1 MFLTTSE
8 KRRLAVVAIIALI
21 IIAGV
26 ALYFYYGASDKI
38 TTKETKATPVQQT
51 QDKPVQIKSYTQYDA
66 AEKTCVYNYGE
77 GDCYVPL
84 SFCVNDPKVKTP
96 QELDREKYC
105 SQLPQLDVKSLQ
117 SKEGSACPFTGS
129 EGDVINL
136 YSIVRDPDE
145 NDPTHKYG
153 PLGKL
158 QVAFS
163 EPFADTDGVWVT
175 QKGDKG
181 IYSFDVSVTD
191 GEYTDTKPYC
201 IEITE
206 GNKPPVL
213 TNVHDKV
220 VLVGQTVT
228 LEPVCTDPD
237 GDKVTITY
245 MGDISDREWMTSN
258 TKQTGPKD
266 IGEHD
271 VTVICR
277 DTRGLPAYK
286 TATITVLA
294 APPGKTGTLWFE
306 TEPKDVVVNEGET
319 ITLNPQVHSS
329 LNKPITISYVGWMTS
344 NTKKVSYN
352 DAGDY
357 KVTIVATDGSA
368 TIQST
373 INVKVL
379 NVNRPPEIVGTE
391 EEE

>member
-1 MFLTTSE
+1 
-8 KRRLAVVAIIALI
+8 
-21 IIAGV
+21 
-26 ALYFYYGASDKI
+26 
-38 TTKETKATPVQQT
+38 
-51 QDKPVQIKSYTQYDA
+51 
-66 AEKTCVYNYGE
+66 
-77 GDCYVPL
+77 
-84 SFCVNDPKVKTP
+84 
-96 QELDREKYC
+96 
-105 SQLPQLDVKSLQ
+105 
-117 SKEGSACPFTGS
+117 
-129 EGDVINL
+129 
-136 YSIVRDPDE
+136 
-145 NDPTHKYG
+145 
-153 PLGKL
+153 
-158 QVAFS
+158 
-163 EPFADTDGVWVT
+163 
-175 QKGDKG
+175 
-181 IYSFDVSVTD
+181 
-191 GEYTDTKPYC
+191 
-201 IEITE
+201 
-206 GNKPPVL
+206 
-213 TNVHDKV
+213 
-220 VLVGQTVT
+220 
-228 LEPVCTDPD
+228 
-237 GDKVTITY
+237 

-306 TEPKDVVVNEGET
+306 TEPKDIVVNEGET
-319 ITLNPQVHSS
+319 VTLNPQVHSS